1 MAIRKI
7 KVPIINY
14 SSSQGRKYL
23 QKIKTSRITSNKKT
37 TSLVEK
43 ILDSIR
49 EDGDTALLNY
59 TEKFDKVKLTAKK
72 MRITEK
78 EISFSAQK
86 IRPELKAAIDE
97 TAKRIET
104 YHRKQLR
111 TGFEFKSEE
120 GLLGQIIRPLSRV
133 GVYIPGGHTI
143 YPSSVL
149 MDIIPAQI
157 AGVKEIV
164 AVTPP
169 REQLDPG
176 VAYALQLLNI
186 KEVYRIGGAQAI
198 AALAYGTKT
207 IRPVE
212 KIVGPGNPFVATAK
226 KLVYGLVDIDSVAGP
241 SEVAI
246 IADDS
251 VDPTWVA
258 LDLLAQGEHGSGDEL
273 AICVCEDKEL
283 AQKIAAALI
292 REIEAS
298 PVKKVFQALPEH
310 AISIFVASS
319 RDESIALVNDFAPE
333 HLQIMTRD
341 YKKDLNKIY
350 NAAAIFLGPYTP
362 VALGDYFIGT
372 NHVLPTGGAARY
384 ASPLGVESFT
394 KRISVAEVTPEGLD
408 LSAPFVSTFA
418 RAENFVHHALSVERR
433 GIIQSQQNN

>member
-1 MAIRKI
+1 MATKKI
-7 KVPIINY
+7 KIPIINY
-14 SSSQGRKYL
+14 SSPKGRKYL
-23 QKIKTSRITSNKKT
+23 QKITTSRITSNKKT

-43 ILDSIR
+43 ILDNVRDNGES
-49 EDGDTALLNY
+49 ALFSY
-59 TEKFDKVKLTAKK
+59 TEKFDKVKLTARK
-72 MRITEK
+72 MKITEE
-78 EISFSAQK
+78 EISLSVKQ
-86 IRPELKAAIDE
+86 IRPELKNAIDE
-97 TAKRIET
+97 TAKRIEA

-111 TGFEFKSEE
+111 DGFEFQSDE
-120 GLLGQIIRPLSRV
+120 GTLGQIIRPLSRV

-149 MDIIPAQI
+149 MDIIPARI

-176 VAYALQLLNI
+176 VAYALKLLNI
-186 KEVYRIGGAQAI
+186 TEIYRIGGAQAI

-226 KLVYGLVDIDSVAGP
+226 KLVYGVVDIDSVAGP

-246 IADDS
+246 IVDDS
-251 VDPTWVA
+251 VDPTWIA

-273 AICVCEDKEL
+273 AICVCEDKEF
-283 AQKIAAALI
+283 AEKIAAALI

-310 AISIFVASS
+310 AITIFVASS
-319 RDESIALVNDFAPE
+319 RDESIALINDFAPE
-333 HLQIMTRD
+333 HLQIMTRS
-341 YKKDLNKIY
+341 YREDLDKIQ

-384 ASPLGVESFT
+384 ASPLGVDSFI

-408 LSAPFVSTFA
+408 LAAPFVSVFA

-433 GIIQSQQNN
+433 ETNP

>member
-1 MAIRKI
+1 MADKKI
-7 KVPIINY
+7 KIPIINY
-14 SSSQGRKYL
+14 SSPKGRKYL
-23 QKIKTSRITSNKKT
+23 QKITTSRITSNKKT

-43 ILDSIR
+43 ILDDVRNNGES
-49 EDGDTALLNY
+49 ALFSY
-59 TEKFDKVKLTAKK
+59 TEKFDKVKLTARK
-72 MRITEK
+72 MKITEE
-78 EISFSAQK
+78 EISASAKQ
-86 IRPELKAAIDE
+86 IHPELKTAIDE
-97 TAKRIET
+97 TAKRIEA

-111 TGFEFKSEE
+111 DGFEFQSDE
-120 GLLGQIIRPLSRV
+120 GTLGQIIRPLSRV

-169 REQLDPG
+169 RELDPG
-176 VAYALQLLNI
+176 VAYALKLLNI
-186 KEVYRIGGAQAI
+186 SEIYRIGGAQAI
-198 AALAYGTKT
+198 AALAYGTKS
-207 IRPVE
+207 IKPVE

-226 KLVYGLVDIDSVAGP
+226 KLVYGVVDIDSVAGP

-273 AICVCEDKEL
+273 AICVCEDKEY
-283 AQKIAAALI
+283 AEKITAALI
-292 REIEAS
+292 REIESS

-310 AISIFVASS
+310 AITVFVASS
-319 RDESIALVNDFAPE
+319 RDESIALINDFAPE
-333 HLQIMTRD
+333 HLQIMTKD
-341 YKKDLNKIY
+341 YRKDLNKIQ

-384 ASPLGVESFT
+384 ASPLGVDSFT

-408 LSAPFVSTFA
+408 LAAPFVSVFA

-433 GIIQSQQNN
+433 EGNQ